1 MRSYWYFFLTY
12 VAVTTGCT
20 SGGFPGGSTVAQQS
34 FRQQAP
40 MASMQTAGPKTPG
53 FTQRVASSISS
64 VIPGMGTK
72 AETPEPPSTKLDPIS
87 LGFASGPP
95 NAELYMSMAELSD
108 RGGNA
113 DHARSMYQKSLSIEP
128 NHRDALLGLARL
140 EDRQGR
146 MNDALRIYQQ
156 AAVAHPR
163 DAKVLNDL
171 ALCYARTGQFAASAE
186 LLNQASLIQ
195 PQKKLYRNNFAKV
208 LIEMNRVDEAIS
220 QLAVVHPPAIVQYN
234 VGVLLNER
242 GRTGEAVRF
251 LTAATHIDPQL
262 QAASTLLAQI
272 SGSANQLA
280 QTPNPAANDNIL
292 PTPMMPA
299 TQTATLPYPT
309 TNAPAQPAYQAMPAE
324 TAQVPVSEM
333 PVLLPPVR

>member
-1 MRSYWYFFLTY
+1 MRSYWYLSLTY
-12 VAVTTGCT
+12 IAVATGCA
-20 SGGFPGGSTVAQQS
+20 SGGFPGGATVARQG
-34 FRQQAP
+34 FPQQAQLAP
-40 MASMQTAGPKTPG
+40 DAQAPG
-53 FTQRVASSISS
+53 FTQRMASSITS
-64 VIPGMGTK
+64 VIPGMGNKT
-72 AETPEPPSTKLDPIS
+72 ETPDPPSTKLDPIS

-113 DHARSMYQKSLSIEP
+113 NHARSMYRKSLSLEP

-146 MNDALRIYQQ
+146 MHEALQIYQQ
-156 AAVAHPR
+156 AAAAHPR

-208 LIEMNRVDEAIS
+208 LVEMNRIDEAIS
-220 QLAVVHPPAIVQYN
+220 QLSAVHPPAIAQYN

-262 QAASTLLAQI
+262 LEASTLLAQI
-272 SGSANQLA
+272 KGGANQLA
-280 QTPNPAANDNIL
+280 QTPDPVANDGIL
-292 PTPMMPA
+292 PTPPTA
-299 TQTATLPYPT
+299 QTAGLPYPK
-309 TNAPAQPAYQAMPAE
+309 TNAPSQPAYQAIPAE
-324 TAQVPVSEM
+324 TAQVPASEM